1 MINLTTSYLDFYQ
14 DYMSNYIEEG
24 DIWGDIPSGWWMS
37 NTSCFYCL
45 AALVHRINP
54 DITEDPTTVAA
65 GGTRVELRKQL
76 SDDRG
81 KAYVAAKSAP
91 GTVRAEMEE
100 SMLVTKATLMKKNI
114 ELQETENKEKQLVLM
129 EKFKTSFINVSKNG
143 KAGDEV
149 DGEMEYDKNVYNLL
163 DELPFRKKMKAQAD
177 GEK

>member
-1 MINLTTSYLDFYQ
+1 
-14 DYMSNYIEEG
+14 
-24 DIWGDIPSGWWMS
+24 MS

-100 SMLVTKATLMKKNI
+100 SMLVMKATLMKKNI
-114 ELQETENKEKQLVLM
+114 ELQEKENIKEQLLLM
-129 EKFKTSFINVSKNG
+129 EKFKTLFINVSNG

-149 DGEMEYDKNVYNLL
+149 YGEMEYDKNVYNLL

>member
-1 MINLTTSYLDFYQ
+1 MINLTTLSFDFYQ
-14 DYMSNYIEEG
+14 DYISNYIEEA

-37 NTSCFYCL
+37 NSSCFYCL
-45 AALVHRINP
+45 AALVHRVNP

-81 KAYVAAKSAP
+81 KAYVAAKSGP
-91 GTVRAEMEE
+91 GTVRGEMEE
-100 SMLVTKATLMKKNI
+100 SMLVTKATLMKKTI
-114 ELQETENKEKQLVLM
+114 EFQETENIREQLFLM
-129 EKFKTSFINVSKNG
+129 EKFKASFVNVSNAKT
-143 KAGDEV
+143 GDEV

-163 DELPFRKKMKAQAD
+163 NELPFRKKMKAQAD